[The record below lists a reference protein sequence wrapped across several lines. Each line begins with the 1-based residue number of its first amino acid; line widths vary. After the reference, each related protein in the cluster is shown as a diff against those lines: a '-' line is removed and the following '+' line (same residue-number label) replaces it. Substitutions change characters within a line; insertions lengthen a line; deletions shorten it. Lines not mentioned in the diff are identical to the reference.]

1 MSESSEN
8 KVGVGV
14 SLIVRKKKD
23 FLVRLGIFGI
33 YAVLAAFILI
43 VFRLAGPIGIF
54 VGGFLLVPT
63 VIMHRYFVI
72 KHVKVEFE
80 YVFSS
85 GIFEITKIENQANRV
100 PVVRVPVDDI
110 IDFGRVMDPD
120 APKHRKESK
129 KCVFAGISDE
139 SETSYYFTC
148 KDEHSNVNMYVFDP
162 DDRILNALKRYS
174 PKIEKAARK

>member
-8 KVGVGV
+8 RAGVGV

-23 FLVRLGIFGI
+23 FLVKLTIFSI

-43 VFRLAGPIGIF
+43 VYRLAGPIGF
-54 VGGFLLVPT
+54 LVGGLMLVPA
-63 VIMHRYFVI
+63 VIINRYVVV
-72 KHVKVEFE
+72 KYVKVEYE

-100 PVVRVPVDDI
+100 AVVRVPVNDMI
-110 IDFGRVMDPD
+110 EFGRVMDTD
-120 APKHRKESK
+120 APKHRKEAK
-129 KCVFAGISDE
+129 KCIFAGISDE
-139 SETSYYFTC
+139 NETSYYFTC
-148 KDEHSNVNMYVFDP
+148 KNERGELYMYVFDP